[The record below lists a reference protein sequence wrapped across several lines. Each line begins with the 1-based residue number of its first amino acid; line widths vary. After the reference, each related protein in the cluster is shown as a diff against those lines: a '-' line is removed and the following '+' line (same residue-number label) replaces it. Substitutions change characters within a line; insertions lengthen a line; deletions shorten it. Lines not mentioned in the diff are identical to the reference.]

1 MHWRSW
7 GKGFYTCNGRFDEV
21 LLAVALSYV
30 LLNVEPG
37 SEEKVLNEVRKVPNV
52 KECHRVYGVYDMIA
66 RIEADSMDALK
77 EIVTWKIRRLDG
89 VRSTL
94 TAVVIE

>member
-1 MHWRSW
+1 M
-7 GKGFYTCNGRFDEV
+7 
-21 LLAVALSYV
+21 ALCYV

-37 SEEKVLNEVRKVPNV
+37 SEEKVLTEVRKVANV

-66 RIEADSMDALK
+66 KVESTSMDSLK
-77 EIVTWKIRRLDG
+77 ELVTWKIRRLEG

-94 TAVVIE
+94 TAIVIE

>member
-1 MHWRSW
+1 MA
-7 GKGFYTCNGRFDEV
+7 
-21 LLAVALSYV
+21 LAYV

-37 SEEKVLNEVRKVPNV
+37 SEDKTLVDVRKIPYV

-66 RIEADSMDALK
+66 KVEADSMDALK
-77 EIVTWKIRRLDG
+77 EIVTWKIRRLEG

-94 TAVVIE
+94 TSVVIE

>member
-1 MHWRSW
+1 M
-7 GKGFYTCNGRFDEV
+7 
-21 LLAVALSYV
+21 ALSYV

-37 SEEKVLNEVRKVPNV
+37 MEEKVLGEVRKVPNV

-66 RIEADSMDALK
+66 RVEADSMDLLK
-77 EIVTWKIRRLDG
+77 EVVTWKIRRLDG

>member
-1 MHWRSW
+1 
-7 GKGFYTCNGRFDEV
+7 
-21 LLAVALSYV
+21 
-30 LLNVEPG
+30 VEPG

>member
-1 MHWRSW
+1 
-7 GKGFYTCNGRFDEV
+7 
-21 LLAVALSYV
+21 VALSYV

-94 TAVVIE
+94 TAVVID

>member
-1 MHWRSW
+1 LTM
-7 GKGFYTCNGRFDEV
+7 
-21 LLAVALSYV
+21 ALSYV

-37 SEEKVLNEVRKVPNV
+37 MEEKVLGEVRKVPNV

-66 RIEADSMDALK
+66 RVEADSMDLLK
-77 EIVTWKIRRLDG
+77 EVVTWKIRRLDG

>member
-1 MHWRSW
+1 M
-7 GKGFYTCNGRFDEV
+7 
-21 LLAVALSYV
+21 AVALSYV